1 MVFPQVGEDE
11 KMPRK
16 RIVWQR
22 IANHARHGMERLLRS
37 GGPSCEGTR
46 GFKVMLSTAGKW
58 ARSSNIQPKSTSS
71 GTRNFHPIGVGM
83 AAIGRLSLRT
93 GRADFP
99 HPALQSV
106 SHPLVAGL
114 VRSTRA
120 KAYREISPSFS
131 KKALG

>member
-1 MVFPQVGEDE
+1 MSGVVLGL
-11 KMPRK
+11 
-16 RIVWQR
+16 
-22 IANHARHGMERLLRS
+22 GLLRHA
-37 GGPSCEGTR
+37 
-46 GFKVMLSTAGKW
+46 LW
-58 ARSSNIQPKSTSS
+58 
-71 GTRNFHPIGVGM
+71 IGVGM
-83 AAIGRLSLRT
+83 AVVGHPSLRT

-131 KKALG
+131 KNAFG